1 MTRQNIDRVEAE
13 IKGLHQDCDRIKEAY
28 ALDKK
33 EVIGTLI
40 ETINTVDESVS
51 ESMKNIEDQ
60 IKGRT
65 E

>member
-13 IKGLHQDCDRIKEAY
+13 IKGLYQDCDRIKEAY